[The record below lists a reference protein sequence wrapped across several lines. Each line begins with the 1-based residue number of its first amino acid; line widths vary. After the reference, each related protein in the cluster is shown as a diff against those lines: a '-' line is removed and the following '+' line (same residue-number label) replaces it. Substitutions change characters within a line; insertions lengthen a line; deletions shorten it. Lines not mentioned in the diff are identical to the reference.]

1 MSTETDPY
9 DTITDAATNQVLT
22 FVLGEDVFAVEVV
35 QVREILDIVPVTR
48 VPNADPFAPWLIN
61 VRGEVVPL
69 LDLRH
74 RFGLPRAE
82 HGQMSRTV
90 VLDVAVGASPVR
102 VAIRADS
109 VRDVLPLGHLSM
121 EDLPQIGSG
130 WSQDFVKGIT
140 HLDGEL
146 TIVLDL
152 ERVFTSANTV
162 MNVDTERET
171 A

>member
-1 MSTETDPY
+1 
-9 DTITDAATNQVLT
+9 
-22 FVLGEDVFAVEVV
+22 
-35 QVREILDIVPVTR
+35 
-48 VPNADPFAPWLIN
+48 
-61 VRGEVVPL
+61 
-69 LDLRH
+69 
-74 RFGLPRAE
+74 
-82 HGQMSRTV
+82 
-90 VLDVAVGASPVR
+90 
-102 VAIRADS
+102 
-109 VRDVLPLGHLSM
+109 M